1 MLKRLSVLLIN
12 SLLNLLYPKV
22 MQYSVTEQNRYGD
35 IFHLSDEQ
43 QLNIIPLAALWK
55 LPLSAAFCA

>member
-22 MQYSVTEQNRYGD
+22 MQYSITEQNRYGD

-43 QLNIIPLAALWK
+43 QLNIIPLAAL
-55 LPLSAAFCA
+55 